1 MVIQYVRIRWL
12 SLFLCAG
19 IALLVLAEFLPT
31 RVAIVGQVDT
41 VKKIVALTFD
51 DGPDPVTTQ
60 ALLEVLAKKQVKATF
75 FLLGSQVEAYPE
87 LAANITRQGHEV
99 GSHNYS
105 HVFLNRVSLAEF
117 LEQVGRAEAAISKV
131 APKPV
136 LFRPP
141 GGGYNDKLVEELQ
154 KRGYTTVL
162 WSVDPRDWEGKTAE
176 ATTRFVLK
184 QTKPGSIILLHEGSC
199 ARATPEAVS
208 RIIEQLAG
216 QGYSFVTVSELLN
229 LKKQIE

>member
-1 MVIQYVRIRWL
+1 MIIHCMRVRWL

-19 IALLVLAEFLPT
+19 IALLVLAEFVPS
-31 RVAIVGQVDT
+31 RVVPVRQVDT
-41 VKKIVALTFD
+41 ISKVVALTFD
-51 DGPDPVTTQ
+51 DGPDPATTQ

-75 FLLGSQVEAYPE
+75 FLLGSQVETYPE
-87 LAANITRQGHEV
+87 LAASITSQGHEI

-105 HVFLNRVSLAEF
+105 HAFLNRVSLAEY
-117 LEQVGRAEAAISKV
+117 LEQVGRAETAISKV
-131 APKPV
+131 TPKPV

-141 GGGYNDKLVEELQ
+141 GGGYNDKLLEELQ

-162 WSVDPRDWEGKTAE
+162 WSIDPRDWEGKTAE
-176 ATTRFVLK
+176 ATTGLVVK

-199 ARATPEAVS
+199 ARATPEAVG

-216 QGYSFVTVSELLN
+216 QGYSFVTVSELLS
-229 LKKQIE
+229 LKKQTE